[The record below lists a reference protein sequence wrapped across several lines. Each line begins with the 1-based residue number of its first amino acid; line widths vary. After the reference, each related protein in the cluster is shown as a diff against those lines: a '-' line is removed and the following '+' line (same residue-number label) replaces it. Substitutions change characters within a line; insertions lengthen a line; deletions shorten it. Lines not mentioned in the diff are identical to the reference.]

1 MVTKHPR
8 KLPRL
13 GKGEDMRHM
22 FGKLVA
28 AGTITAVLV
37 LTPAIASAGTST
49 GQEFGQHVR
58 TCAQTMGFNGTHN
71 PGMHQGFAGWN
82 PAETC

>member
-28 AGTITAVLV
+28 AGTITAALV

-82 PAETC
+82 RAETC

>member
-1 MVTKHPR
+1 
-8 KLPRL
+8 
-13 GKGEDMRHM
+13 MRYIS
-22 FGKLVA
+22 GKLLAAATVTATLVLSPAVA
-28 AGTITAVLV
+28 YAGT
-37 LTPAIASAGTST
+37 GT

-58 TCAQTMGFNGTHN
+58 TCAQTMGFSGTHN

>member
-82 PAETC
+82 SAETC

>member
-1 MVTKHPR
+1 
-8 KLPRL
+8 
-13 GKGEDMRHM
+13 M

-28 AGTITAVLV
+28 AGTITAALV

-71 PGMHQGFAGWN
+71 PGTHQGFAGWN

>member
-1 MVTKHPR
+1 
-8 KLPRL
+8 
-13 GKGEDMRHM
+13 MRHA

-28 AGTITAVLV
+28 AGAVTAALV
-37 LTPAIASAGTST
+37 LTPAIASAGTSTGT

>member
-28 AGTITAVLV
+28 AGTITAALV